1 MTAALIRRLADGDNS
16 PDVFQWMAQA
26 AKKYLR
32 GETIDTA
39 LGLDRSSLLR
49 ERNAALYRAADL
61 LDRGDG
67 PWKTA
72 GRLAASIN
80 RFENRTLP
88 LYRSGLAEPS
98 PVDQALIDAFATGQ
112 RITRTPRRLYD
123 MLCLR

>member
-1 MTAALIRRLADGDNS
+1 MTTALIRRLADGDNS

-61 LDRGDG
+61 LDRGGG
-67 PWKTA
+67 PWCTA
-72 GRLAASIN
+72 GLLAASIK
-80 RFENRTLP
+80 RFENRMLQ
-88 LYRSGLAEPS
+88 LYRRGLAEPS

-112 RITRTPRRLYD
+112 RIPKTQRKLYD
-123 MLCLR
+123 ILR